1 MMVLRLVNIRTC
13 RRSSMP
19 SSPNKFCTLGYAL
32 PPHSMSVPVCATEGH
47 GNQARTCVLYTLLL
61 LSTSTEC
68 SNNSDNICYTRGGGS
83 FGAQRAVICYIT
95 RMKPRKT
102 FRLAHQPK
110 VTLALTNKLSKV
122 ARQTT
127 RLLHSHGAAAH
138 PKKMCSPV
146 SYTSPSSSRQAHT
159 LPPSTSRASSTTGWC
174 PASARYLAVLRP
186 ARPACPAQPSAL
198 RPRTTAKHTP
208 TTCLNTSQ

>member
-1 MMVLRLVNIRTC
+1 
-13 RRSSMP
+13 
-19 SSPNKFCTLGYAL
+19 
-32 PPHSMSVPVCATEGH
+32 
-47 GNQARTCVLYTLLL
+47 
-61 LSTSTEC
+61 
-68 SNNSDNICYTRGGGS
+68 
-83 FGAQRAVICYIT
+83 
-95 RMKPRKT
+95 MKPKS
-102 FRLAHQPK
+102 LAGLHISQK
-110 VTLALTNKLSKV
+110 VAPLALINKLSSV

-186 ARPACPAQPSAL
+186 ARPASPAKAPLCAHYPGQAHAYHLPDNITTTREYGVSERRPGTQRPQCMVQRGQAHCAGGRQQNAHRRLQSA
-198 RPRTTAKHTP
+198 PAAAAQGAGTSSAPTTALQP
-208 TTCLNTSQ
+208 P